1 MMTMTI
7 SDLYESTRDMLQRE
21 RNAVVGRM
29 EAITR
34 DALDIEV
41 ETDGVPPSSYEREQ
55 ALTVMLNSRLI
66 EIDSALSKI
75 DGGTYGMCT
84 ECGNEIP
91 VRRLQAL
98 PFATHCVQCQ
108 SMADKRVKRRV

>member
-1 MMTMTI
+1 MSITI
-7 SDLYESTRDMLQRE
+7 GDLYAPTREMLERE
-21 RNAVVGRM
+21 RAAVISRM

-41 ETDGVPPSSYEREQ
+41 ESDGVPPSSYEREH
-55 ALTVMLNSRLI
+55 ALTDMLNGRLI
-66 EIDSALSKI
+66 EIESALSKI
-75 DGGTYGMCT
+75 NGGTYGICAMCSQ
-84 ECGNEIP
+84 EIP

-108 SMADKRVKRRV
+108 SVTDKRVKRRV